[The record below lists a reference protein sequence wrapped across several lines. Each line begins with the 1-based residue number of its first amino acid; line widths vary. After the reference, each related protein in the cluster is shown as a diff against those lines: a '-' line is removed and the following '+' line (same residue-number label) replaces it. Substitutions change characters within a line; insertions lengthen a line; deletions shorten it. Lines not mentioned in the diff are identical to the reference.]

1 MLITL
6 LKGFIVGLGASIPLG
21 PLGVLCVQKTLSK
34 GRNSGFITGLGA
46 SFSDTLYAAI
56 SLLGLAFIENLID
69 KNRDIVMIIGGA
81 IIIYIGI
88 RIFLTNPIKQIRQK
102 NTNKKHIQDFIEA
115 FLMTVTNPGAIFLIL
130 GLLAAVGINI
140 NDSQVRPSVTIILL
154 GVFSGSVVW
163 WFTLSTGINLFRKK
177 FRIRQLM
184 MINRV
189 SGAIMGVLGIIAMFD
204 GIIEVVIKFIHR

>member
-1 MLITL
+1 MLVTL

-88 RIFLTNPIKQIRQK
+88 RIFFTNPIKQIRQK
-102 NTNKKHIQDFIEA
+102 NTNKKHVQDFIEA

-140 NDSQVRPSVTIILL
+140 NDSEVRPSVAIILL
-154 GVFSGSVVW
+154 GVFLGTVTW
-163 WFTLSTGINLFRKK
+163 WFTLSTGINVFRKK
-177 FRIRQLM
+177 FRIRQLV

-189 SGAIMGVLGIIAMFD
+189 SGAIMGVLGVIAMFD
-204 GIIEVVIKFIHR
+204 GIIEVVLKFINR

>member
-88 RIFLTNPIKQIRQK
+88 RIFFTNPIKQIRQK
-102 NTNKKHIQDFIEA
+102 NTNKKHVQDFIEA

-140 NDSQVRPSVTIILL
+140 NDSEVRPSITIILL

-163 WFTLSTGINLFRKK
+163 WFILSTGINVFRKK

-204 GIIEVVIKFIHR
+204 GIIEVVIKFLHR

>member
-1 MLITL
+1 MLTTL

-69 KNRDIVMIIGGA
+69 KNRDMVMIIGGA

-88 RIFLTNPIKQIRQK
+88 RIFFTNPIKQIRQK
-102 NTNKKHIQDFIEA
+102 NTNKKHVQDFVEA
-115 FLMTVTNPGAIFLIL
+115 FLMTVTNPGSIFLIL

-140 NDSQVRPSVTIILL
+140 NDNAVRPSVTFILL
-154 GVFSGSVVW
+154 GVFLGTVTW

-177 FRIRQLM
+177 FRIRQLV
-184 MINRV
+184 MINRI
-189 SGAIMGVLGIIAMFD
+189 SGTVMGVLGVIAMFE
-204 GIIEVVIKFIHR
+204 GIIEIAIKFMNR

>member
-88 RIFLTNPIKQIRQK
+88 RIFFTNPIKQIRQK
-102 NTNKKHIQDFIEA
+102 NTNKKHVQDFIEA

-140 NDSQVRPSVTIILL
+140 NDNAMRPSVAIILL
-154 GVFSGSVVW
+154 GVFLGTVTW
-163 WFTLSTGINLFRKK
+163 WFTLSTGINVFRKK
-177 FRIRQLM
+177 FRIRQLV

-189 SGAIMGVLGIIAMFD
+189 SGAIMGVLGVIAMFD
-204 GIIEVVIKFIHR
+204 GIIEVVLKLLNR

>member
-1 MLITL
+1 MLVTL

-56 SLLGLAFIENLID
+56 SLLGLAYIENLID
-69 KNRDIVMIIGGA
+69 KNKDIVMIIGGA

-88 RIFLTNPIKQIRQK
+88 RIFFTNPIKQIRQK
-102 NTNKKHIQDFIEA
+102 NTNKKHVQDFIEA

-140 NDSQVRPSVTIILL
+140 NDNEVRPSVVVILL
-154 GVFSGSVVW
+154 GVFMGTVTW
-163 WFTLSTGINLFRKK
+163 WFTLSTGINVFRKK
-177 FRIRQLM
+177 FRIRQLV

-189 SGAIMGVLGIIAMFD
+189 SGAIMGVLGVIAMFD
-204 GIIEVVIKFIHR
+204 GIIEVVLKLLNR

>member
-1 MLITL
+1 MLVTL

-69 KNRDIVMIIGGA
+69 KNKDIVMIIGGA

-88 RIFLTNPIKQIRQK
+88 RIFFTNPIKQIRHK
-102 NTNKKHIQDFIEA
+102 NTNKKHVQDFIEA

-140 NDSQVRPSVTIILL
+140 NDNEVRPSVVVILL
-154 GVFSGSVVW
+154 GVFMGTVTW
-163 WFTLSTGINLFRKK
+163 WFTLSTGINVFRKK
-177 FRIRQLM
+177 FRIRQLV

-189 SGAIMGVLGIIAMFD
+189 SGAIMGVLGVIAMFD
-204 GIIEVVIKFIHR
+204 GIIEVVLKLLNR

>member
-88 RIFLTNPIKQIRQK
+88 RIFFTNPIKQIRQK
-102 NTNKKHIQDFIEA
+102 NTNKKHVQDFIEA

-140 NDSQVRPSVTIILL
+140 NDSEVRPSVAIILL
-154 GVFSGSVVW
+154 GVFLGTVTW
-163 WFTLSTGINLFRKK
+163 WFTLSTGINVFRKK
-177 FRIRQLM
+177 FRIRQLV

-189 SGAIMGVLGIIAMFD
+189 SGAIMGVLGVIAMFD
-204 GIIEVVIKFIHR
+204 GIIEVVLKLLNR

>member
-1 MLITL
+1 MLVTL

-69 KNRDIVMIIGGA
+69 KNKDIVMIIGGA

-88 RIFLTNPIKQIRQK
+88 RIFFTNPIKQIRQK
-102 NTNKKHIQDFIEA
+102 NTNKKHVQDFIEA

-140 NDSQVRPSVTIILL
+140 NDNEVRPSIVVILL
-154 GVFSGSVVW
+154 GVFMGTVTW
-163 WFTLSTGINLFRKK
+163 WFTLSTGINVFRKK
-177 FRIRQLM
+177 FRIRQLV

-189 SGAIMGVLGIIAMFD
+189 SGAIMGVLGVIAMFD
-204 GIIEVVIKFIHR
+204 GIIEVVLKLLNR

>member
-1 MLITL
+1 MLVTL

-56 SLLGLAFIENLID
+56 ALLGLAFIENLID
-69 KNRDIVMIIGGA
+69 KNKDIVMIIGGA

-88 RIFLTNPIKQIRQK
+88 RIFFTNPIKQIRQK
-102 NTNKKHIQDFIEA
+102 NTNKKHVQDFIEA

-140 NDSQVRPSVTIILL
+140 NDNEVRPSVVVILL
-154 GVFSGSVVW
+154 GVFMGTVTW
-163 WFTLSTGINLFRKK
+163 WFTLSTGINVFRKK
-177 FRIRQLM
+177 FRIRQLV

-189 SGAIMGVLGIIAMFD
+189 SGAIMGVLGVIAMFD
-204 GIIEVVIKFIHR
+204 GIIEVVLKLLNR

>member
-1 MLITL
+1 MLVTL

-69 KNRDIVMIIGGA
+69 KNKDIVMIIGGA

-88 RIFLTNPIKQIRQK
+88 RIFFTNPIKQIRQK
-102 NTNKKHIQDFIEA
+102 NTNKKHVQDFIEA

-140 NDSQVRPSVTIILL
+140 NDNEVRPSVVVILL
-154 GVFSGSVVW
+154 GVFMGTVTW
-163 WFTLSTGINLFRKK
+163 WFTLSTGINVFRKK
-177 FRIRQLM
+177 FRIRQLV

-189 SGAIMGVLGIIAMFD
+189 SGAIMGVLGVIAMFD
-204 GIIEVVIKFIHR
+204 GIIEVVLKLLNR

>member
-88 RIFLTNPIKQIRQK
+88 RIFFTNPIKQIRQK
-102 NTNKKHIQDFIEA
+102 NTNKKHVQDFIEA

-140 NDSQVRPSVTIILL
+140 NDNAMRPSVAIILL
-154 GVFSGSVVW
+154 GVFLGTVTW
-163 WFTLSTGINLFRKK
+163 WFTLSTGINVFRKK
-177 FRIRQLM
+177 FRIRQLV

-189 SGAIMGVLGIIAMFD
+189 SGAIMGVLGVIAMFD
-204 GIIEVVIKFIHR
+204 GIIEVVLKLINR

>member
-1 MLITL
+1 MLVTL

-69 KNRDIVMIIGGA
+69 RNRDIVMIIGGA

-88 RIFLTNPIKQIRQK
+88 RIFFTNPIKQIRQK
-102 NTNKKHIQDFIEA
+102 NTNKKHVQDFIEA

-140 NDSQVRPSVTIILL
+140 NDNEVRPSVVVILL
-154 GVFSGSVVW
+154 GVFMGTVTW
-163 WFTLSTGINLFRKK
+163 WFTLSTGINVFRKK
-177 FRIRQLM
+177 FRIRQLV

-189 SGAIMGVLGIIAMFD
+189 SGAIMGVLGVIAMFD
-204 GIIEVVIKFIHR
+204 GIIEVVLKLLNR